1 MDNKEHN
8 DNDAY
13 TQAFLYE
20 LHATANATF
29 FITVELI
36 VVIGLLIA
44 IVVKV

>member
-1 MDNKEHN
+1 MDKEHN

-29 FITVELI
+29 FITVEL
-36 VVIGLLIA
+36 A
-44 IVVKV
+44 IVILILGIMLVKM